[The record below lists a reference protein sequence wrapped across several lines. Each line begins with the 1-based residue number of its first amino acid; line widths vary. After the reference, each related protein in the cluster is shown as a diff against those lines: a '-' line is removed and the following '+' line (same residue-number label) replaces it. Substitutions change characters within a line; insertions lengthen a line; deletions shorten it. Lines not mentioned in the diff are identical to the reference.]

1 MRKRR
6 RPRPQPDRALTL
18 VPVTL
23 DCPECQHRTRA
34 RYTNFRTISTRDGV
48 LRLTLSIR
56 RCPNPD
62 CPRFLRPYR
71 PEAEPHFALPYHEF
85 GLDVMALVGRL
96 RHAEHRSI
104 PEIHREL
111 TGRGLV
117 VAQRTVTDLLDRYDE
132 LRALATADPKRL
144 GPLLRQQRRV
154 ILAIDGL
161 QPDVGHEVLW
171 VLRDCLSGEIL
182 LARSLLS
189 STAKDLAGLIDQVRK
204 ALPVPITGVVSDGQD
219 SIRKAVARALPGV
232 PHQLCQFHY
241 LREAA
246 KPISEA
252 DRHAKKELKKRV
264 RGIRPIER
272 QAEKALE
279 AAEDDEEAEI
289 VRGYCAAVRA
299 ALTDDGR
306 PPLAASGL
314 KLHQRLG
321 AIASSLDR
329 VAALAG
335 ELPGGLKRLRQ
346 LLRRG
351 LEETAALWPAVR
363 EAYQW
368 VHRAARILKNEN
380 RLPGKTVRRRLV
392 QLLVR
397 MRRAAA
403 TTEEPSVRA
412 GLKQFLKVTKSYW
425 PGLFPCYESA
435 DLPRPN
441 NDLEHTFGSHRYHER
456 RASGR
461 RQASPGLVVMGS
473 ARVISGLA
481 TRLRPDE
488 GLELWPGYVE
498 DWQALRAELEQ
509 RRESRRRQR
518 RFRHDPASYLAEL
531 EQRSLQLSLPA

>member
-18 VPVTL
+18 TPVLL

-34 RYTNFRTISTRDGV
+34 RYNNYRTISTLDGV
-48 LRLTLSIR
+48 FRLTLTIR
-56 RCPNPD
+56 RCPNPA
-62 CPRFLRPYR
+62 CSRFLRPYR

-85 GLDVMALVGRL
+85 GLDVIDAVGRL
-96 RHAEHRSI
+96 RYVEHRSI

-111 TGRGLV
+111 TRRGIV
-117 VAQRTVTDLLDRYDE
+117 VAQRTVTNLLDRYDE

-144 GPLLRQQRRV
+144 EPLLRPQGRV

-189 STAKDLAGLIDQVRK
+189 STAKDLAGLIGQVRE
-204 ALPVPITGVVSDGQD
+204 ALPVPITGVVSDGQE
-219 SIRKAVARALPGV
+219 SLRKAVAMALKGV
-232 PHQLCQFHY
+232 PHQLCHFHY

-246 KPISEA
+246 KPIYEA
-252 DRHAKKELKKRV
+252 DRRAKKELKKRV
-264 RGIRPIER
+264 RGIRKIER
-272 QAEKALE
+272 
-279 AAEDDEEAEI
+279 AAEAEADEGEEDAESEV

-299 ALTDDGR
+299 ALTDDGL

-314 KLHQRLG
+314 KLQDRLSR
-321 AIASSLDR
+321 IATSLDQ
-329 VAALAG
+329 VAARAG
-335 ELPGGLKRLRQ
+335 DLPGGLARLRQ

-351 LEETAALWPAVR
+351 LEETAALFPAVR
-363 EAYQW
+363 ESYKW
-368 VHRAARILKNEN
+368 VKRAARILQNEEG
-380 RLPGKTVRRRLV
+380 LPAKRVRRRLV
-392 QLLVR
+392 PLLVR
-397 MRRAAA
+397 MRKAVA
-403 TTEEPSVRA
+403 TTGEPSVRA

-425 PGLFPCYESA
+425 PGLFRCYESP
-435 DLPRPN
+435 DIPRTN

-461 RQASPGLVVMGS
+461 RRGSPGLVVMGS
-473 ARVISGLA
+473 VRVISGLA

-488 GLELWPGYVE
+488 GLVLRPGYVE
-498 DWQALRAELEQ
+498 RWQESRADLER
-509 RRESRRRQR
+509 RREARRKHR
-518 RFRHDPASYLAEL
+518 RFRHDPAAYLAQL
-531 EQRSLQLSLPA
+531 ERQCLQLTLPP

>member
-1 MRKRR
+1 MRKRQ

-18 VPVTL
+18 TPVLL
-23 DCPECQHRTRA
+23 DCPECHHRTYA
-34 RYTNFRTISTRDGV
+34 DYNNYRTITTLDGV
-48 LRLTLSIR
+48 FRLTLTIR
-56 RCPNPD
+56 RCPDPD
-62 CPRFLRPYR
+62 CSRFLRPYR

-85 GLDVMALVGRL
+85 GLDVMATVGRL
-96 RHAEHRSI
+96 RYAERRSI

-111 TGRGLV
+111 TRRAIV
-117 VAQRTVTDLLDRYDE
+117 VAPRTVTNLLDRYDE
-132 LRALATADPKRL
+132 LRALATADPHRL
-144 GPLLRQQRRV
+144 GPLLRPQGRV

-171 VLRDCLSGEIL
+171 VLRDCLSGEVL
-182 LARSLLS
+182 LAKSLLS
-189 STAKDLAGLIDQVRK
+189 STAKDLAGLIDQVRR
-204 ALPVPITGVVSDGQD
+204 ALPVPITGAVSDGQE
-219 SIRKAVARALPGV
+219 SIRSAVARALKGV
-232 PHQLCQFHY
+232 PHQLCHFHY

-246 KPISEA
+246 KPIYEA
-252 DRHAKKELKKRV
+252 DRHAKKELKERV

-279 AAEDDEEAEI
+279 TAEDDEEAEI

-329 VAALAG
+329 AAALAG
-335 ELPGGLKRLRQ
+335 ELPGGLKRLQQ

-351 LEETAALWPAVR
+351 LEESAALWPAVR

-368 VHRAARILKNEN
+368 VNRAARILKNED
-380 RLPGKTVRRRLV
+380 RSPAKVVRRRLV

-403 TTEEPSVRA
+403 ATEEPSVAA
-412 GLKQFLKVTKSYW
+412 GLKHFLRVTKGYW
-425 PGLFPCYESA
+425 SGLFRCYDCA
-435 DLPRPN
+435 DLPRTN
-441 NDLEHTFGSHRYHER
+441 NDLEQTFGSHRYHER

-461 RQASPGLVVMGS
+461 RRASPGLVVMGS
-473 ARVISGLA
+473 ARVISALA

-488 GLELWPGYVE
+488 GLELRPGYVG
-498 DWQALRAELEQ
+498 DWQALRAELDQ

-518 RFRHDPASYLAEL
+518 RFRHDPAGYLAEL
-531 EQRSLQLSLPA
+531 EQRYLQLTLPP

>member
-18 VPVTL
+18 TPVTV
-23 DCPECQHRTRA
+23 DCPVCRHRTYA
-34 RYTNFRTISTRDGV
+34 DYNNFRTITTLDGV
-48 LRLTLSIR
+48 IRLTLTIR
-56 RCPNPD
+56 RCPNPA
-62 CPRFLRPYR
+62 CTRFLRPYR

-85 GLDVMALVGRL
+85 GLDVMTLVGRL

-111 TGRGLV
+111 TRRGIV
-117 VAQRTVTDLLDRYDE
+117 VAQRTVTNLLDRYDE
-132 LRALATADPKRL
+132 LRALATADPQRL
-144 GPLLRQQRRV
+144 EPLLRPQGRV

-182 LARSLLS
+182 LAKSLLS

-204 ALPVPITGVVSDGQD
+204 ALPVPITGVVSDGQE
-219 SIRKAVARALPGV
+219 SIRNAVKQALTGV
-232 PHQLCQFHY
+232 PHQLCHFHY

-252 DRHAKKELKKRV
+252 DRHAKKGLKKRV
-264 RGIRPIER
+264 RGIRKIER
-272 QAEKALE
+272 AAEEKAE
-279 AAEDDEEAEI
+279 GGEDDAEAEV

-299 ALTDDGR
+299 ALTDDGL

-314 KLHQRLG
+314 KLHDRLNR
-321 AIASSLDR
+321 IAASLDH
-329 VAALAG
+329 VAAAAG
-335 ELPGGLKRLRQ
+335 RLPGGLVRLRQ

-351 LEETAALWPAVR
+351 LEETADLFPAVR
-363 EAYQW
+363 ESYKW
-368 VHRAARILKNEN
+368 VKRAARILKNEEG
-380 RLPGKTVRRRLV
+380 LPAKKVRRRLV

-397 MRRAAA
+397 MRKAVA
-403 TTEEPSVRA
+403 TTTEPSVRA
-412 GLKQFLKVTKSYW
+412 GLKQFLKVTRSYW
-425 PGLFPCYESA
+425 PGLFRCYESP
-435 DLPRPN
+435 DVPRTN
-441 NDLEHTFGSHRYHER
+441 NDLEQTFGSHRYHER

-461 RQASPGLVVMGS
+461 RRGSPGLVVMGS

-488 GLELWPGYVE
+488 GLVLRPGYVE
-498 DWQALRAELEQ
+498 RWQESRADLER
-509 RRESRRRQR
+509 RRESRRKQR
-518 RFRHDPASYLAEL
+518 RFRHDPAAYLARL
-531 EQRSLQLSLPA
+531 EQQCLQLTLPP

>member
-6 RPRPQPDRALTL
+6 RPRPQPDRALSL
-18 VPVTL
+18 VPVTQ
-23 DCPECQHRTRA
+23 DCPECQHRLWA
-34 RYTNFRTISTRDGV
+34 RYSNFRTITTLDGV
-48 LRLTLSIR
+48 LRLTLTIR
-56 RCPNPD
+56 RCNNPA

-71 PEAEPHFALPYHEF
+71 PEAESHFALPYHEF
-85 GLDVMALVGRL
+85 GLDVMATVGRL

-111 TGRGLV
+111 TRRGLA
-117 VAQRTVTDLLDRYDE
+117 VAQRTVTNLLDRYDE
-132 LRALATADPKRL
+132 LRALATADPERL
-144 GPLLRQQRRV
+144 GPLLRPQGRV

-189 STAKDLAGLIDQVRK
+189 STAKDLAGLIAEVRR
-204 ALPVPITGVVSDGQD
+204 ALPVPITGVISDGQE
-219 SIRKAVARALPGV
+219 SLRNAVQQALKGV
-232 PHQLCQFHY
+232 PHQLCHFHY

-246 KPISEA
+246 KPIYEA

-264 RGIRPIER
+264 RGIRKIER
-272 QAEKALE
+272 AAEKK
-279 AAEDDEEAEI
+279 AEEGEEDAESEI

-299 ALTDDGR
+299 ALTDDGL

-314 KLHQRLG
+314 KLEDRLSR
-321 AIASSLDR
+321 IAASLDQ
-329 VAALAG
+329 VAAKAG
-335 ELPGGLKRLRQ
+335 ALPGGLSRLRQ

-351 LEETAALWPAVR
+351 LEETAALFPAVR
-363 EAYQW
+363 ESYKW
-368 VHRAARILKNEN
+368 VKRAARILKNEEG
-380 RLPGKTVRRRLV
+380 LPAKKVRRRLV

-397 MRRAAA
+397 MRKAAA
-403 TTEEPSVRA
+403 TTDEPSVRA

-425 PGLFPCYESA
+425 PGLFRCYESP
-435 DLPRPN
+435 DVPRTN
-441 NDLEHTFGSHRYHER
+441 NDLEQTFGSHRYHER

-461 RQASPGLVVMGS
+461 RRGSPGLVVMGS

-488 GLELWPGYVE
+488 GLVLRPGYVE
-498 DWQALRAELEQ
+498 GWQELRADLER
-509 RRESRRRQR
+509 RRESRRKQR
-518 RFRHDPASYLAEL
+518 RFRHDPDAYLVQL
-531 EQRSLQLSLPA
+531 ERQCLQLTLPA